1 MGCPESQVNSKLGW
15 IQNNMG
21 KSKKKD
27 KNDKDKKDKKKKKK
41 DGGKGTSKKS
51 NTTLLLAVKDLLN

>member
-1 MGCPESQVNSKLGW
+1 MNSKLGW

-41 DGGKGTSKKS
+41 DGGKGTSKIS